1 MADIFSEEGS
11 LLFKKFIDNATNLA
25 QLLTTTA
32 ELNKL
37 RNLILEKLDA
47 WKTLVDSPTLSPNQR
62 ETARIYLEKM
72 QEVLNLINAR
82 INEIDRVGG
91 KKRKGR
97 KSRTRSRTRKSRS
110 RTRSRSRSRKSRY
123 Y

>member
-1 MADIFSEEGS
+1 MADIFSKEGS
-11 LLFKKFIDNATNLA
+11 LKFKAFIDKATNLA

-47 WKTLVDSPTLSPNQR
+47 WKELVDSPTLSTNQK
-62 ETARIYLEKM
+62 ETAIIYLEKV

-91 KKRKGR
+91 KRRKGR
-97 KSRTRSRTRKSRS
+97 KSRKSRKS
-110 RTRSRSRSRKSRY
+110 RTRSKSKSKSRSRKSRY

>member
-11 LLFKKFIDNATNLA
+11 LLFKKFIANATNLA
-25 QLLTTTA
+25 QNLTTTA
-32 ELNKL
+32 ELNKI

-47 WKTLVDSPTLSPNQR
+47 WKILVDSPTLSPHQK

-91 KKRKGR
+91 KRRKRR
-97 KSRTRSRTRKSRS
+97 KRRTRKSRTRKSR
-110 RTRSRSRSRKSRY
+110 TRKSRY

>member
-1 MADIFSEEGS
+1 MANIFSKEGS
-11 LLFKKFIDNATNLA
+11 LLFKAFIDKTTNLA

-47 WKTLVDSPTLSPNQR
+47 WKELVDSPTLSTNQK
-62 ETARIYLEKM
+62 ETAIIYLEKV

-91 KKRKGR
+91 KRR
-97 KSRTRSRTRKSRS
+97 KSRKSMKRRKSMKSKKSMKR
-110 RTRSRSRSRKSRY
+110 RKSIRRSY
-123 Y
+123 

>member
-11 LLFKKFIDNATNLA
+11 LLFKKFIANATNLA
-25 QLLTTTA
+25 QNLTTTA
-32 ELNKL
+32 ELNKI

-47 WKTLVDSPTLSPNQR
+47 WKILVDSPTLSPHQK

-91 KKRKGR
+91 KRRKR
-97 KSRTRSRTRKSRS
+97 RTRKSRTRKSRTRKS
-110 RTRSRSRSRKSRY
+110 RTRKSRY

>member
-47 WKTLVDSPTLSPNQR
+47 WKELVEYPTLSPNQR
-62 ETARIYLEKM
+62 ETARIYLEKV

-91 KKRKGR
+91 KRR
-97 KSRTRSRTRKSRS
+97 KSMK
-110 RTRSRSRSRKSRY
+110 SRKSIRRSY
-123 Y
+123 

>member
-11 LLFKKFIDNATNLA
+11 LLFKKFIDNVTNLA

-47 WKTLVDSPTLSPNQR
+47 WKILVDSPTLSPHQK

-91 KKRKGR
+91 KRRKR
-97 KSRTRSRTRKSRS
+97 RTRKSRTRKSR
-110 RTRSRSRSRKSRY
+110 Y

>member
-11 LLFKKFIDNATNLA
+11 LLFKKFIDNVTNLA

-47 WKTLVDSPTLSPNQR
+47 WKILVDSPTLSPHQK

-91 KKRKGR
+91 KRRKRRTR
-97 KSRTRSRTRKSRS
+97 KSRTRKRRTRKSK
-110 RTRSRSRSRKSRY
+110 TRKYRNN
-123 Y
+123 